1 MVLIA
6 ECSGTISGI
15 LPVLFE
21 SSQNISP
28 NHEDRVWFLARTPCF
43 TLGCCLL
50 SRSGRYPRISP
61 YQTGTPWRCQ
71 NGCNQTNNATMSGLR
86 LYGLIQTCTNQHHV
100 PPTHSLEDA
109 WSSDFQTLSAG
120 NPSCSCHTIKKELG
134 LSNHLKCE
142 RHLVQPSPSAESLG
156 PTSSPAPIAMDPAR
170 FLNLQNSKEL
180 PNKVSLPALKPKGF
194 KVQEP

>member
-1 MVLIA
+1 MSSCLYFLKILKTMSKHIA
-6 ECSGTISGI
+6 KSWRTVCGFS
-15 LPVLFE
+15 PVPLA
-21 SSQNISP
+21 SP
-28 NHEDRVWFLARTPCF
+28 
-43 TLGCCLL
+43 LGCCLL
-50 SRSGRYPRISP
+50 SRSGRYPRISR

-71 NGCNQTNNATMSGLR
+71 NGCNQTANATMSGLR
-86 LYGLIQTCTNQHHV
+86 LYDGLIQTCTNQHHV
-100 PPTHSLEDA
+100 PPTHSLKDA
-109 WSSDFQTLSAG
+109 WRSDFQTSAG
-120 NPSCSCHTIKKELG
+120 NPSCSCHTIEKEPG

-180 PNKVSLPALKPKGF
+180 SYPTKVSLPALKPKGF